1 MGFISHKVTYYIVLD
16 TYFSSYLNAFKEI
29 KRAILS
35 YHQKGKR
42 MFSTSLFQTHS
53 ILLLHMLSKINAPV
67 DLIVYQH

>member
-1 MGFISHKVTYYIVLD
+1 MGFISHKERDYIVCP

-42 MFSTSLFQTHS
+42 MFASSSFQTHS

-67 DLIVYQH
+67 DLIV